1 MITRKNALIF
11 EQILSILWGKVMEI
25 GIENKY
31 VDTGAQRINPIST
44 ATSESSFRV
53 IVMSSLAYPYFK
65 CDFEHDATNPC
76 FSRWINDF
84 APFCCF
90 PVILE

>member
-1 MITRKNALIF
+1 MRKNALIF

-31 VDTGAQRINPIST
+31 VDTGALRINPIST

-53 IVMSSLAYPYFK
+53 TVMSSLAYPYFK
-65 CDFEHDATNPC
+65 CDFEHDAINPC
-76 FSRWINDF
+76 LSSWIN
-84 APFCCF
+84 
-90 PVILE
+90 